1 MGTSVEAPAPRNYAQ
16 ETADTLRTQ
25 LELAPQR
32 YAAEAQFA
40 PKYQALTIDLLKKA
54 TPELLQLYKEQ
65 IAPTMGEVEA
75 AARSRSRYGDITD
88 ISILGPQTRAAI
100 QGFAPEQTRIADILA
115 HNATSNLLA
124 GSRLTP
130 EQQRMAQQ
138 QARVASSAR
147 GMAQGPNAALQEA
160 LRSQMIGAGLQQQRQ
175 QQAMGALQAGQGVYG
190 DVFQQVLGRPSQ
202 AFAGSQGFVG
212 QASGFNPGQLFNP
225 ESAYASNIYAGNQQA
240 IGAAR
245 AAGASAT
252 SGLIGGGLGALG
264 SIGGGLFSGA
274 GSAGGF
280 GKLFG
285 G

>member
-1 MGTSVEAPAPRNYAQ
+1 
-16 ETADTLRTQ
+16 
-25 LELAPQR
+25 
-32 YAAEAQFA
+32 
-40 PKYQALTIDLLKKA
+40 
-54 TPELLQLYKEQ
+54 
-65 IAPTMGEVEA
+65 
-75 AARSRSRYGDITD
+75 
-88 ISILGPQTRAAI
+88 
-100 QGFAPEQTRIADILA
+100 
-115 HNATSNLLA
+115 
-124 GSRLTP
+124 
-130 EQQRMAQQ
+130 MAQQ

>member
-115 HNATSNLLA
+115 QNATSNLLA

-202 AFAGSQGFVG
+202 AFAGSQGFLG
-212 QASGFNPGQLFNP
+212 QAQGFNPGQLFQP
-225 ESAYASNIYAGNQQA
+225 ESAYAANIYGGNQQA
-240 IGAAR
+240 QMAAN

-252 SGLIGGGLGALG
+252 SGLLGGLFGGLGA
-264 SIGGGLFSGA
+264 IGGGALA
-274 GSAGGF
+274 GRGRG
-280 GKLFG
+280 
-285 G
+285 

>member
-1 MGTSVEAPAPRNYAQ
+1 MTVDAPAPRNYAQ

-25 LELAPQR
+25 LELAPER

-40 PKYQALTIDLLKKA
+40 PRYQALQLDLLRQA
-54 TPELLQLYKEQ
+54 TPELLALYRDQ

-75 AARSRSRYGDITD
+75 AARSRSRAGDIAD
-88 ISILGPQTRAAI
+88 IARLGPQAREAMRGA
-100 QGFAPEQTRIADILA
+100 APEQTQIADILA
-115 HNATSNLLA
+115 QNATSNLLA

-147 GMAQGPNAALQEA
+147 GMAQGPQAAFQEA
-160 LRSQMIGAGLQQQRQ
+160 LRSQLMGAGIQQQRQ

-202 AFAGSQGFVG
+202 AFAGSQGFLG
-212 QASGFNPGQLFNP
+212 QAQGFNPGQLFQP
-225 ESAYASNIYAGNQQA
+225 ESAYAANIYGGNQQA
-240 IGAAR
+240 ISAAN

-252 SGLIGGGLGALG
+252 SGLLGGLFGGLGA
-264 SIGGGLFSGA
+264 IGGGALA
-274 GSAGGF
+274 GRGRG
-280 GKLFG
+280 
-285 G
+285 